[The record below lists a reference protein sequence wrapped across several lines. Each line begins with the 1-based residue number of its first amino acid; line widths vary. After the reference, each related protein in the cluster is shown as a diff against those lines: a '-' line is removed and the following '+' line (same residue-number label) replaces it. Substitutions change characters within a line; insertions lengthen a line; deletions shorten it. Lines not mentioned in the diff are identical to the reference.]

1 MSTVA
6 KILVVLNLAL
16 AAVFLGS
23 ASNYLGQQDNF
34 KAQLKTEKDD
44 HVQTRS
50 EKDEIIAEKDGKIRS
65 LGRDLTAARG
75 ERDKAQTESQRITG
89 EVTHLREAYNQLSAN
104 ATIATRSVD
113 QLTNSL
119 NAARDMIQALQADNG
134 NLHTNLLAAQESRD
148 GKVKM
153 VNSLQMQLG
162 NETEARKALEARASA
177 LAEQIKRQDFEL
189 TYFKDRFPG
198 HVASA
203 QPAHTGRIL
212 AADNKNNVFVISL
225 GVEDGVKAGFQYI
238 VSRGA
243 DYVATIQIS
252 DVQAKQAAGTA
263 VKALSKGSINRGDT
277 VMNNR

>member
-23 ASNYLGQQDNF
+23 ASNFLGQQDNF
-34 KAQLKTEKDD
+34 QNQLTKEKED
-44 HVQTRS
+44 HAQTRS
-50 EKDEIIAEKDGKIRS
+50 ESAETIAEKDGTIRS

-75 ERDKAQTESQRITG
+75 ERDKAQTEAQRITG

-104 ATIATRSVD
+104 ATVATRSVE

-119 NAARDMIQALQADNG
+119 NAARDMIQALQSDNG
-134 NLHTNLLAAQESRD
+134 NLHTNLLAAQENRD
-148 GKVKM
+148 AKVAM

-162 NETEARKALEARASA
+162 NETEARKALEARAST

-203 QPAHTGRIL
+203 QPAQTGRIL
-212 AADNKNNVFVISL
+212 ASDNKNNVFVISL
-225 GVEDGVKAGFQYI
+225 GEEDGVKAGFQYI

-243 DYVATIQIS
+243 QYIATIQI
-252 DVQAKQAAGTA
+252 DNVQAKQAAGSA
-263 VKALSKGSINRGDT
+263 VKSLSKGSINRGDV